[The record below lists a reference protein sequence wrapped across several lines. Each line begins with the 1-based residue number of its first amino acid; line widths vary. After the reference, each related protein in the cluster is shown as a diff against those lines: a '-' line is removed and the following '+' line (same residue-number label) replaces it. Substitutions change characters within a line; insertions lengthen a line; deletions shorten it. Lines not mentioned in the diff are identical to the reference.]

1 MNEEK
6 LLQPRLRFLGFEELC
21 WENKSLGEVV
31 NFYSGLTYSPSNI
44 VRSNG
49 TLVLRSSNV
58 QNGRLAFENNVYVES
73 KVVNSNNV
81 KVGDIVVVV
90 RNGSKSLIGK
100 HAQILTPMPNTVIGA
115 FMTGIR
121 TDQSNFVNALLDT
134 PLFKKAVEKN
144 LGATINQITTGVF
157 KEMEFH
163 FSSSDKE
170 QTKIGNFFTNTDQQL
185 ILHQSKL
192 TKLKHLKKAMLGK
205 MFPKQGATVPEVR
218 FSGFNN
224 VWKTEY
230 LEANARFSK
239 GKGYSKSDL
248 TDSGQPIVLYGRLYT
263 NYQTTITSVDT
274 FVSNKSASVI
284 STGKEVIVPASGET
298 AEDIARASAVLQA
311 NVILGGDL
319 NIIYPNSKILPSFL
333 ALIITYSGCQKE
345 LAKKAQGKSVVHIRN
360 SDLKGLL
367 IPIPSVEEQTKISD
381 YFQSLDHLIALQQ
394 QQIKKLENVKQ
405 SFLEKMFV

>member
-21 WENKSLGEVV
+21 WENKNLGEVV

-44 VRSNG
+44 VRRNG

-58 QNGRLAFENNVYVES
+58 QNGQLALEDNVYVES

-192 TKLKHLKKAMLGK
+192 TKLQQLKKAMLDK

-218 FSGFNN
+218 FSGFNKN
-224 VWKTEY
+224 WE
-230 LEANARFSK
+230 
-239 GKGYSKSDL
+239 
-248 TDSGQPIVLYGRLYT
+248 
-263 NYQTTITSVDT
+263 
-274 FVSNKSASVI
+274 
-284 STGKEVIVPASGET
+284 
-298 AEDIARASAVLQA
+298 
-311 NVILGGDL
+311 
-319 NIIYPNSKILPSFL
+319 SKILGHDIADIIGGGTPNTMDNRYWDGDIDWYAPTEIGASPFACSSNKKITQLGLDNSSAKWLPADRTILFTSRAGIGDMAILKSRATTNQGFQSLVLKEGYNTYFVYSLGHLIKSYAMRNASGSTFL
-333 ALIITYSGCQKE
+333 EISGK
-345 LAKKAQGKSVVHIRN
+345 LLGKMEVKV
-360 SDLKGLL
+360 
-367 IPIPSVEEQTKISD
+367 PSVAEQTKIGE
-381 YFQSLDHLIALQQ
+381 YFQSLDHLIALQEK
-394 QQIKKLENVKQ
+394 QIKKLENIKQ